1 MKLTFNRRLM
11 LAVIADEIDCCP
23 PPHTASTIRY
33 ALESAINYNFKGEYY
48 ENMVTLPSQ
57 RQVYRTL
64 VDLWNSGLIVGWRI
78 KSDGYNG
85 TLPFWEIE
93 YQLSCDVYRNSLINE
108 CSGVFSKVNK
118 AKHGINFF
126 GAVMDMGLGASEV
139 ALLKYRVKSLLQR
152 THPDKTA
159 GFEEQ
164 FMQMKACSDWIREG
178 IPEPT
183 ATFTEGSQ
191 STSTKGLSNG

>member
-1 MKLTFNRRLM
+1 MKMSFNRKLM

-23 PPHTASTIRY
+23 PPHTASSIRY

-48 ENMVTLPSQ
+48 ENMVTLPSK

-85 TLPFWEIE
+85 TLPFWEVE
-93 YQLSCDVYRNSLINE
+93 YQLSGDVHRNGLVNE
-108 CSGVFSKVNK
+108 CNAVFNKVNK
-118 AKHGINFF
+118 AKHGISFF
-126 GAVMDMGLGASEV
+126 GSVMHMGLPACEV
-139 ALLKYRVKSLLQR
+139 VLLKQKVKSLIQK
-152 THPDKTA
+152 THPDKAA

-164 FMQMKACSDWIREG
+164 FMQMKACSDLIKSG

-183 ATFTEGSQ
+183 ATHENSNH
-191 STSTKGLSNG
+191 STDTMELGNG